1 LTIKEWTDNNYS
13 PLKDACKRIAEGNAL
28 SEELLHYVL
37 SEFLIKP
44 DVQKIVMSGGA
55 FYFCLRMATNSW
67 KSTTSP
73 FYRMYRDPNMQ
84 CQIQDIAEE
93 PQDEDNTESLWKH
106 AQDKMNELGWYE
118 KELLQVYAENN
129 GNASL
134 VSRLTKIPRT
144 SINLTIR
151 KVKLYITQS
160 LAETNGRQNNK
171 MNMKDLVH
179 YQLGNHPEVLQSER
193 WCLEGTVQED
203 KFRLG
208 LGPFAE
214 YKELKDYAPPNPY
227 PELASYLSDVCD
239 SNKPALVAKPTRK
252 AKTKPEANELPNV
265 HLVLD
270 HTNAFDLLPSVLRNR
285 MDRSGT
291 TVSDGMDK

>member
-1 LTIKEWTDNNYS
+1 MTIKEWTDNNYS

-73 FYRMYRDPNMQ
+73 FYRMYRDPNLQ
-84 CQIQDIAEE
+84 CQVPDIAEE
-93 PQDEDNTESLWKH
+93 EEEEDNSESLWKH

-151 KVKLYITQS
+151 KVKLHITAS
-160 LAETNGRQNNK
+160 LTETNGRQNNK
-171 MNMKDLVH
+171 MNMKDLV
-179 YQLGNHPEVLQSER
+179 YYKLGDHPEVLQSER
-193 WCLEGTVQED
+193 WCLEGTIQED

-208 LGPFAE
+208 LGPYAE
-214 YKELKDYAPPNPY
+214 YKEIKDYAPLNPF
-227 PELASYLSDVCD
+227 PELASYLSDVC
-239 SNKPALVAKPTRK
+239 SPNKPTLVPKRSRK
-252 AKTKPEANELPNV
+252 AKPKQEANV
-265 HLVLD
+265 MSTVQLVLD
-270 HTNAFDLLPSVLRNR
+270 HTNPSDLVPAVLRDR

-291 TVSDGMDK
+291 TVSNGMDK

>member
-1 LTIKEWTDNNYS
+1 MTIQEWANNNYS
-13 PLKDACKRIAEGNAL
+13 PLKDACKRIAEGNPL

-37 SEFLIKP
+37 SEFLTKP

-84 CQIQDIAEE
+84 CELPDRIEEPEEE
-93 PQDEDNTESLWKH
+93 PQDWETLWKH
-106 AQDKMNELGWYE
+106 TQDKIEELGWYE

-151 KVKLYITQS
+151 KVKLHITQT
-160 LAETNGRQNNK
+160 LDETSGSQK
-171 MNMKDLVH
+171 SKI
-179 YQLGNHPEVLQSER
+179 
-193 WCLEGTVQED
+193 
-203 KFRLG
+203 
-208 LGPFAE
+208 
-214 YKELKDYAPPNPY
+214 
-227 PELASYLSDVCD
+227 
-239 SNKPALVAKPTRK
+239 
-252 AKTKPEANELPNV
+252 
-265 HLVLD
+265 
-270 HTNAFDLLPSVLRNR
+270 
-285 MDRSGT
+285 DR
-291 TVSDGMDK
+291 V

>member
-13 PLKDACKRIAEGNAL
+13 PLKDACKRIAEGNPL

-37 SEFLIKP
+37 SEFLGKP
-44 DVQKIVMSGGA
+44 DVQTIVTSGGA

-73 FYRMYRDPNMQ
+73 FYRMYRDPNLQ
-84 CQIQDIAEE
+84 CQMPDIAEE
-93 PQDEDNTESLWKH
+93 PEEEDNSESLWKH

-151 KVKLYITQS
+151 KVKLHITQS

-171 MNMKDLVH
+171 IDMKDPV
-179 YQLGNHPEVLQSER
+179 YYKLGDHPEVLQSER

-208 LGPFAE
+208 LGPYAE
-214 YKELKDYAPPNPY
+214 YKEIKDYAPPNPH
-227 PELASYLSDVCD
+227 PELASYLSDVCNP
-239 SNKPALVAKPTRK
+239 NKPTLVPKRSRK
-252 AKTKPEANELPNV
+252 GKTKQEAIQLSDV
-265 HLVLD
+265 QHILD
-270 HTNAFDLLPSVLRNR
+270 KSNTIDTPSEYLR
-285 MDRSGT
+285 DRSDRPT
-291 TVSDGMDK
+291 HPLSTSMD

>member
-13 PLKDACKRIAEGNAL
+13 PLKDACKRIAEGNPL

-37 SEFLIKP
+37 SEFLDKP

-55 FYFCLRMATNSW
+55 FFFCLRMATNSW

-73 FYRMYRDPNMQ
+73 FYRMYRDTNLQ
-84 CQIQDIAEE
+84 CQVPDIAQEE
-93 PQDEDNTESLWKH
+93 EEEDNSESLWKH

-151 KVKLYITQS
+151 KVKLHITQS
-160 LAETNGRQNNK
+160 LTETNGRQNNK
-171 MNMKDLVH
+171 MNMKDLV
-179 YQLGNHPEVLQSER
+179 YYKLGDHPEVLQSER
-193 WCLEGTVQED
+193 WCLEGTIQED

-208 LGPFAE
+208 LGPYAE
-214 YKELKDYAPPNPY
+214 YKELKDYAPVNPY
-227 PELASYLSDVCD
+227 PELATYLSDVCNP
-239 SNKPALVAKPTRK
+239 NKPALVSKPTRK
-252 AKTKPEANELPNV
+252 GKTKSQTTKLSDV
-265 HLVLD
+265 QHILD
-270 HTNAFDLLPSVLRNR
+270 ESNPTHNSSEYLRDR
-285 MDRSGT
+285 TDRPTHPLSTSMD
-291 TVSDGMDK
+291 

>member
-13 PLKDACKRIAEGNAL
+13 PLKDACKRIAEGNEL

-37 SEFLIKP
+37 SEFLDKP

-55 FYFCLRMATNSW
+55 FFFCLRMATNSW

-84 CQIQDIAEE
+84 CVIPDIPEPEE
-93 PQDEDNTESLWKH
+93 EEDNSESLWKH
-106 AQDKMNELGWYE
+106 AQEKINELGWYE

-151 KVKLYITQS
+151 KVKLHITQS
-160 LAETNGRQNNK
+160 LGETNGRQNNK
-171 MNMKDLVH
+171 IDMKDIV
-179 YQLGNHPEVLQSER
+179 YYKLGDHEEVLQSER
-193 WCLEGTVQED
+193 WCLEGQIQED

-208 LGPFAE
+208 LGPYAE
-214 YKELKDYAPPNPY
+214 YKELPDYEPPNPF
-227 PELASYLSDVCD
+227 PELTAYLSDVCNP
-239 SNKPALVAKPTRK
+239 NKPTTILKRSRK
-252 AKTKPEANELPNV
+252 AKTKSQATNMSTVLN
-265 HLVLD
+265 VLD
-270 HTNAFDLLPSVLRNR
+270 DIDPINLVPEVLR
-285 MDRSGT
+285 DSFTRSVT
-291 TVSDGMDK
+291 TVSNGMDK